1 MVAGM
6 PPELAEHPFLG
17 VRNAGKWV
25 NLQQYEL
32 FIRNSIGQSVSKP
45 RSVTAAA
52 MPALRIL
59 LIRSIFGRTSQL
71 KPVKIEPNAEVG
83 LPTI

>member
-6 PPELAEHPFLG
+6 PPELTEHPFLG

-45 RSVTAAA
+45 RSVTAVT
-52 MPALRIL
+52 R
-59 LIRSIFGRTSQL
+59 G
-71 KPVKIEPNAEVG
+71 NAGAENASDS
-83 LPTI
+83 LHFW